1 MAAKKKTKKK
11 TAASRKSSTGK
22 KTARKRKSKSHRQ
35 GWVTRKLNRQEAVL
49 LHAVRKGNKTLLKKL
64 LGLDI
69 PEWIRKMP
77 PELAK
82 QYAELSERIRE
93 EGWLPVQDP
102 EYTYSGKRGA
112 HKYERGAIAV
122 SYSRAR
128 HLGKATDEALK
139 MMRAANKKGAREL
152 DRAVQRISQALDL
165 PIKEIYTLWF
175 SP

>member
-1 MAAKKKTKKK
+1 MAAKKKAKKK
-11 TAASRKSSTGK
+11 TT
-22 KTARKRKSKSHRQ
+22 RKRKSKAHVK

-49 LHAVRKGNKTLLKKL
+49 LHAIRKGDKSLLKKL

-69 PEWIRKMP
+69 PDWIRRMP
-77 PELAK
+77 PDLAQ
-82 QYAELSERIRE
+82 QYADVARQIRE

-152 DRAVQRISQALDL
+152 DRVVQRISQALDL